1 MNDKS
6 TMRINLKNRNNS
18 GHKPYNWLLAV
29 VLLTGFFLFGPGL
42 FAQEKNQESLQ
53 VGRAVLSLDGS
64 WQIVFDRHN
73 QGRKHEWV
81 QPGDFPM
88 DQIRQIDVPAC
99 WETIEKDYEGV
110 AFYRRTFDVPGKW
123 KGKRVRLQFDA
134 VNYRAEV
141 WLNHTALGF
150 HDGGYTPFEFEVD
163 EVLNYQ
169 KENTLILR
177 VVGPILM
184 EDKTIDGIGKM
195 ETPQWRGAIAGGIWQ
210 PVRLVATDDLYV
222 DDVYIE
228 PKISSNTARFNLD
241 IRNASERSV
250 PAQVEVTVRPLEA
263 MDQLAARITKTWKLK
278 PGSNKKSWTLEID
291 DVKYWSPEHPFL
303 YQGQVR
309 VSSKGRVSDT
319 WQTRFGM
326 REFTIR
332 DNQFYLNGQP
342 IYLKATFF
350 EGLYPNKLA
359 YPDSRG
365 MAIREIKLAKQA
377 GFNMIRPWRKPPPPM
392 WLDLA
397 DSLGVMTVGS
407 PAVECM
413 DFPFE
418 SAQLAHWIEKEVRET
433 ILRDRNRAC
442 IVQWELFNEIK
453 RPVLER
459 LLHPMT
465 VVAQSLDSTRL
476 ILDESGG
483 WARGANMFLP
493 YESEPYKFNDIHD
506 YPGPMINA
514 EVYNKLILAGRRTHQ
529 QMREMGLTGRLPG
542 RNVVP
547 GLMTYFSELGYGSLP
562 NLVENN
568 EAFAQTGNP
577 IVPAAEYHR
586 RLADQH
592 RQVLEESGFD
602 RIYSDLE
609 RFCRGTQRIH
619 GRANKR
625 MIEAVRVNPN
635 VKGYCVHALTAGD
648 WIMGAGLLDLWRN
661 PKEYVYQ
668 QTKEANQPRLVSI
681 RVRPRNVY
689 GGDPANISIKGV
701 NEKEAFVG
709 HLVVQVKDHKG
720 AVVFRDEKQV
730 NLEARINDLYEHNL
744 DTRALEGQYRVE
756 ARLVNDQDRPITQND
771 FPFHVF
777 DKKQLVVPGTGLAVL
792 DPDGV
797 LKPFLKEQG
806 MAFEDFDAD
815 TPLSLPVLVAR
826 THARNQAERE
836 RFDELK
842 QFIRRG
848 GRAVYMNQ
856 GGWNAPFGKAG
867 PAPDVLPVE
876 ARIKQARGNWNGVPH
891 IVTDHPI
898 FEGLPVDQMM
908 GPVYEHVWAKT
919 TLLDLKG
926 ETVVG
931 SIGYDWFPD
940 YDLQKRHYIGQ
951 GDTWWGKDMAT
962 VPAGKGY
969 CIITTMRI
977 IQNLGADPVAD
988 QIFYNMIG
996 YVTHHTAN
1004 TSQSINHVKP

>member
-1 MNDKS
+1 
-6 TMRINLKNRNNS
+6 MRINLKYSNKTTRR
-18 GHKPYNWLLAV
+18 GALGLLLMALMV
-29 VLLTGFFLFGPGL
+29 GFNLMGPGV
-42 FAQEKNQESLQ
+42 FAQQEAPMLPSS
-53 VGRAVLSLDGS
+53 GRSVVSLDGS
-64 WQIVFDRHN
+64 WQIVYDRHN
-73 QGRKHEWV
+73 QGRKQEWV
-81 QPGDFPM
+81 QPGGFPM
-88 DQIRQIDVPAC
+88 EQIRQIDVPAC
-99 WETIEKDYEGV
+99 WERVEKDYEGV
-110 AFYRRTFDVPGKW
+110 AFYRRTFDVPENW
-123 KGKRVRLQFDA
+123 KGKCVRLQFDA

-141 WLNHTALGF
+141 WVNHTAVGF

-163 EVLNYQ
+163 DVLNYEE
-169 KENTLILR
+169 ENTLILR

-184 EDKTIDGIGKM
+184 KDRIIDGIGKM

-210 PVRLVATDDLYV
+210 PVRLVTTDDMYV

-228 PKISSNTARFNLD
+228 PKISNNTARFNLD
-241 IRNASERSV
+241 IRNVGERTV
-250 PAQVEVTVRPLEA
+250 PAQVEVIVQPEEA
-263 MDQLAARITKTWKLK
+263 KDHPAARMKKSWKLK

-291 DVKYWSPEHPFL
+291 DAQYWSPDHPFL
-303 YQGQVR
+303 YQAQVR
-309 VSSKGRVSDT
+309 VRRNGRISDT

-359 YPDSRG
+359 YPDSRE

-413 DFPFE
+413 DFPYE
-418 SAQLAHWIEKEVRET
+418 SAQLAHWIEKEIRET

-483 WARGANMFLP
+483 WARGANMYLP
-493 YESEPYKFNDIHD
+493 YEREPYKFNDIHD
-506 YPGPMINA
+506 YPGPMIHA
-514 EVYNKLILAGRRTHQ
+514 GVYKKLILAGRRTHK

-542 RNVVP
+542 KNVVP

-568 EAFAQTGNP
+568 ETFAEKGNP
-577 IVPAAEYHR
+577 LVPAAEYHR

-602 RIYSDLE
+602 RIYPDLE
-609 RFCRGTQRIH
+609 QFCRGTQQIH

-689 GGDPANISIKGV
+689 GGNPTRIAIKGV
-701 NEKEAFVG
+701 NEKEPFG
-709 HLVVQVKDHKG
+709 GQLEVQVKDRNG
-720 AVVFRDEKQV
+720 EIVFQDEKQV
-730 NLEARINDLYEHNL
+730 NLDARINELYEHTL
-744 DTRALEGQYRVE
+744 DTKSLEGHYRVV
-756 ARLVNDQDRPITQND
+756 ARLVNDQGRQITLND

-777 DKKQLVVPGTGLAVL
+777 DREELVVPETDLALL
-792 DPDGV
+792 DPDQV
-797 LKPFLKEQG
+797 LKPFLEEKG
-806 MAFEDFDAD
+806 MTFKDFDAN
-815 TPLSLPVLVAR
+815 TPLSLPVLVTR
-826 THARNQAERE
+826 THAGNPTEQQ

-842 QFIRRG
+842 RFIRQG

-856 GGWNAPFGKAG
+856 GGWNAPFGQAG
-867 PAPDVLPVE
+867 PAPAVLPFD
-876 ARIKQARGNWNGVPH
+876 ARIKQARGNWNAVPH

-908 GPVYEHVWAKT
+908 GPVYENVWGKT
-919 TLLDLKG
+919 TLFGLEG

-940 YDLQKRHYIGQ
+940 YDRKKRHYIGP
-951 GDTWWGKDMAT
+951 GDTWWGKDMAILP
-962 VPAGKGY
+962 VDKGY
-969 CIITTMRI
+969 CIVTTMRL
-977 IQNLGADPVAD
+977 IQNLGKDPVAER
-988 QIFYNMIG
+988 IFYNMIE
-996 YVTHHTAN
+996 YLTNYTAN
-1004 TSQSINHVKP
+1004 TNKSINHVKP